1 MGNAGSTTV
10 TTNHGTAL
18 EALHQSTGAAG
29 QGGKEGGV
37 GDGGQHGEGIAPLP
51 ARRLGED
58 RGKLDA
64 DVQCGG
70 QGGAGAACALARQM
84 EDLEGADLARMDD
97 SDPDGIQPG
106 DDVGHIARRNGDRS
120 GVERHR

>member
-1 MGNAGSTTV
+1 MADSMVKGLPPSLRAGSVKTV
-10 TTNHGTAL
+10 GNLMPT
-18 EALHQSTGAAG
+18 SS
-29 QGGKEGGV
+29 
-37 GDGGQHGEGIAPLP
+37 
-51 ARRLGED
+51 
-58 RGKLDA
+58 
-64 DVQCGG
+64 QCGG